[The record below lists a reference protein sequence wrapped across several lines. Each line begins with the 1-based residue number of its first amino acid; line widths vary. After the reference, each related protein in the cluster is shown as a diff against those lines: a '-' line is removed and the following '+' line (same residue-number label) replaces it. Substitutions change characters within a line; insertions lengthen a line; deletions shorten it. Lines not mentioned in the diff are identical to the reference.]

1 MTVLIVALL
10 LGFIFHLSLLHGN
23 IKSEYPTIG
32 TSLLSFLLF
41 ISCKMWNMDLQSFL
55 YEPLLTQFF
64 FTFVLL
70 LYTLWIPGLL
80 FIAYFWLKSKR
91 MIDIGEVNKQ
101 YLLSLFALPLDM
113 TVNWIYIG
121 GCLLGLII
129 VFILVRVYN
138 NLNNKNKVN
147 YELELNLEDYKYVLN
162 RGDFKYLIPHFTFAW
177 LNLKIVPG
185 NYFEVC
191 GYIPCTV
198 SPDVLMKATGKIQDE
213 YTKFL
218 IDKYHDSLYNKIFIF
233 HKQNYEMYML
243 YFVNDDC
250 YICHL
255 DFIKSLKN

>member
-23 IKSEYPTIG
+23 IKSEYPTVG
-32 TSLLSFLLF
+32 TSLSSFLLF
-41 ISCKMWNMDLQSFL
+41 ILNEMWNVDLQSFL

-70 LYTLWIPGLL
+70 LHILWIPGLL
-80 FIAYFWLKSKR
+80 FIAYYWLKSKR
-91 MIDIGEVNKQ
+91 LINVGEVNKQ
-101 YLLSLFALPLDM
+101 YLLPLFVFPLDM
-113 TVNWIYIG
+113 TINWIYIG
-121 GCLLGLII
+121 ECLLGFIV
-129 VFILVRVYN
+129 VFILVKVYN

-162 RGDFKYLIPHFTFAW
+162 RKDFKYLFPHFTFAW

-185 NYFEVC
+185 EEFQVC

-213 YTKFL
+213 YIKFL
-218 IDKYHDSLYNKIFIF
+218 IDKYHIDLNNKIFIF
-233 HKQNYEMYML
+233 RKQNYEMYML
-243 YFVNDDC
+243 YFVNEDC
-250 YICHL
+250 FICHL
-255 DFIKSLKN
+255 DSIKSLKN